1 MGLQRVNVTDG
12 TARTEGGS
20 TPSGDTPASTQVRP
34 ELSALGSRTSVVI
47 GIRDLGLHQEVL
59 DYLER
64 DPRIDVVGA
73 TAEPESLAA
82 RIREAP
88 GSAAVVCGD
97 LVGRLARPLPVGPH
111 PLFVVAQEMTVPIL
125 RDAVQA
131 AARGVYAWPS
141 EREDLAREIRRAR
154 SQAPGRPSARG
165 RVIAVFGARG
175 GVGATFLSTHLAAAL
190 ADRGLPTAL
199 VDLDASFSDVT
210 AALGIE
216 PGASVRTI
224 ADLVPVIDELSPD
237 HVEQVLY
244 RHERGFAVLL
254 GPPSDAGDAADQV
267 PAGLFSACVA
277 LLAGAYRE
285 VVLHIPRSMDTVART
300 GIEIADE
307 RFLVVAL
314 DLLSLYGARRAVGGL
329 GLDRGGRPWRVLV
342 NRARRGEVAPGDVE
356 RVLGRR
362 PDATVRFDPAV
373 PRVQNRGELL
383 RAKSGRA
390 WKDVARL
397 AARLAEAGAA
407 GREEGA

>member
-1 MGLQRVNVTDG
+1 
-12 TARTEGGS
+12 
-20 TPSGDTPASTQVRP
+20 
-34 ELSALGSRTSVVI
+34 
-47 GIRDLGLHQEVL
+47 
-59 DYLER
+59 
-64 DPRIDVVGA
+64 
-73 TAEPESLAA
+73 
-82 RIREAP
+82 
-88 GSAAVVCGD
+88 
-97 LVGRLARPLPVGPH
+97 
-111 PLFVVAQEMTVPIL
+111 
-125 RDAVQA
+125 
-131 AARGVYAWPS
+131 
-141 EREDLAREIRRAR
+141 
-154 SQAPGRPSARG
+154 
-165 RVIAVFGARG
+165 
-175 GVGATFLSTHLAAAL
+175 VGATFLSTHLAAAL
-190 ADRGLPTAL
+190 ADRGLPTVL
-199 VDLDASFSDVT
+199 VDLDAAFSDVT

-216 PGASVRTI
+216 PGAAVRTI
-224 ADLVPVIDELSPD
+224 ADLLPVIDELSPD
-237 HVEQVLY
+237 HVEQVLV

-254 GPPSDAGDAADQV
+254 GPPSDAADEV

-329 GLDRGGRPWRVLV
+329 GLDRGGRSWRVLV
-342 NRARRGEVAPGDVE
+342 NRARRGEVAPSDVE

-362 PDATVRFDPAV
+362 PDATVRFDSAV

-397 AARLAEAGAA
+397 AEQLAEDGAA

>member
-1 MGLQRVNVTDG
+1 MELQRVNVTDG
-12 TARTEGGS
+12 IAGMGGDATPTEDTRVS
-20 TPSGDTPASTQVRP
+20 THVLP
-34 ELSALGSRTSVVI
+34 ELVTLGPRTNVVI
-47 GIRDLGLHQEVL
+47 GIGDLGLHQEVL
-59 DYLER
+59 DFLER
-64 DPRIDVVGA
+64 DPRVDVIGA
-73 TAEPESLAA
+73 TAEPESLAG
-82 RIREAP
+82 RIQETP
-88 GSAAVVCGD
+88 GSTAVVCGD
-97 LVGRLARPLPVGPH
+97 LLGRLARTLPAGPH
-111 PLFVVAQEMTVPIL
+111 PLFVVTQEMTVPIL
-125 RDAVQA
+125 RDAVEA
-131 AARGVYAWPS
+131 GARGVFAWPS
-141 EREDLAREIRRAR
+141 EREDLGREVRRAR
-154 SQAPGRPSARG
+154 MQAPGRPSTRG

-199 VDLDASFSDVT
+199 VDLDVTFADVT

-216 PGASVRTI
+216 PGTEARTI
-224 ADLVPVIDELSPD
+224 GDLVPVIDELSPD
-237 HVEQVLY
+237 HVEQVLV

-254 GPPSDAGDAADQV
+254 GPSSDAANEV

-285 VVLHIPRSMDTVART
+285 VVLHIPRSIDTVARA

-314 DLLSLYGARRAVGGL
+314 DLLSLYGARRAIGAL
-329 GLDRGGRPWRVLV
+329 GLHKGGRSPRVLV
-342 NRARRGEVAPGDVE
+342 NRAKRGEVVLGDVE
-356 RVLGRR
+356 RVLGLR

-397 AARLAEAGAA
+397 AARLAEAETAS
-407 GREEGA
+407 REEGA